1 MNPFPEAVPEPAV
14 MPESMPKAPS
24 TALKGRGTASR
35 IPGRFAIT
43 SVELDADGEPLPHPA
58 TEVSAETARTL
69 ITRNRSPDVP
79 FNLSIN
85 PYRGCEHGCIY
96 CFARPSHAYLDL
108 SPGLDFETRL
118 RVKHNAPQLFEQELR
133 KPGYR
138 CETIALGVNTDAYQP
153 LEKEQEVVRRL
164 LEVALQFKQPLS
176 IITKS
181 GLILRDLDLLQA
193 MARQRLLHVAI
204 SVTSLDN
211 DLKRIMEPRAASPS
225 MRLRVIR
232 ELRAAGVPVTVLL
245 APLIPLINEHE
256 MESIIDAVAAAGAQ
270 SIAYILLRL
279 PHEVAPIFAEW
290 LHQHFPERAGHVLS
304 RLSAMRGGQLYDGR
318 FGRRMTGEGIFA
330 ELISQ
335 RFQVARRKA
344 GLGNREGFALDC
356 SQFRVPPRRGDQLS
370 LL

>member
-1 MNPFPEAVPEPAV
+1 MGHHPNPI
-14 MPESMPKAPS
+14 
-24 TALKGRGTASR
+24 KGRGSASH

-43 SVELDADGEPLPHPA
+43 TVELDDDGEPLPHPA
-58 TEVSAETARTL
+58 TELTAETARSL

-85 PYRGCEHGCIY
+85 PYRGCEHGCVY

-133 KPGYR
+133 KPGYC

-153 LEKEQEVVRRL
+153 VEREQRVVRQL
-164 LEVALQFKQPLS
+164 LEVALRFKQPLS

-181 GLILRDLDLLQA
+181 GLILRDLDLLGEL
-193 MARQRLLHVAI
+193 ARRRLVHVAV
-204 SVTSLDN
+204 SVTTLDD
-211 DLKRIMEPRAASPS
+211 DLKRVMEPRAASPAV
-225 MRLRVIR
+225 RLKVIR

-245 APLIPLINEHE
+245 APLIPLINDHE
-256 MESIIDAVAAAGAQ
+256 LEGMVAAVAEAGAQ
-270 SIAYILLRL
+270 SANYLLLRL
-279 PHEVAPIFAEW
+279 PHEVAPIFCDW
-290 LHQHFPERAGHVLS
+290 LQQHFPERAGHVMS
-304 RLSAMRGGQLYDGR
+304 RLRDMRGGKLYDSE
-318 FGRRMTGEGIFA
+318 FGRRMTGRGVFA
-330 ELISQ
+330 ELLQQ

-344 GLGNREGFALDC
+344 GLGQRERIALDC
-356 SQFRVPPRRGDQLS
+356 SQFWVPPRRGDQMR